1 MGKIIAHCPSCNSSK
16 LHVVKIDCANCGTK
30 FDGMF
35 DIPTLLKLPE
45 EDLQFIIDFVKC
57 SGSLKE
63 MAISRHVSYPTLRN
77 KLNLLIES
85 IEKLEINNEISK
97 TSVLQLLEEG
107 KITANEAAAMLK
119 KL

>member
-16 LHVVKIDCANCGTK
+16 LHVTKIDCTNCGTK
-30 FDGMF
+30 FDGIF

-45 EDLQFIIDFVKC
+45 DDIQFIIDFVKC

-63 MAISRHVSYPTLRN
+63 MAANHQVSYPTLRN
-77 KLNLLIES
+77 KLNLLIDS
-85 IEKLEINNEISK
+85 IAKLELNNKTSK
-97 TSVLQLLEEG
+97 TAVLQLLEEG
-107 KITANEAAAMLK
+107 KITASKAAIMLG